1 MKNPKNGK
9 STTVLALLDGGSDT
23 DLISEELVNILQLEE
38 KYCNVTITTINSTT
52 TTRKGNVT
60 IEVENI
66 DSTFDTEIVDAIV
79 SSILT
84 GPSDI
89 YPADHDLSKF
99 SHLKDL
105 SFDKAEW
112 GVEILLGNA
121 HQDAWTC
128 FELRQGQENEP
139 YARNGQ
145 FGWTIGGILGKK
157 NQ

>member
-1 MKNPKNGK
+1 M
-9 STTVLALLDGGSDT
+9 
-23 DLISEELVNILQLEE
+23 ISKELVDILQLEE
-38 KYCNVTITTINSTT
+38 KPRNVTITTINSTT
-52 TTRKGNVT
+52 TTRKGHVT
-60 IEVENI
+60 IEIENI
-66 DSTFDTEIVDAIV
+66 NSTFDTEIVDAIV
-79 SSILT
+79 SPILT

-89 YPADHDLSKF
+89 NPADHDLSEF

-128 FELRQGQENEP
+128 FELRQGQGNEP

-157 NQ
+157 NR